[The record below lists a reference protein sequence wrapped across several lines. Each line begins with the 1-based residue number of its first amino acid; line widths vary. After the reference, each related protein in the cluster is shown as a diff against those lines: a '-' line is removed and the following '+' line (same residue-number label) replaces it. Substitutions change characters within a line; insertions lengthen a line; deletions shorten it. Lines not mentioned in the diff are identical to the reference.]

1 MKPKSETRKAFER
14 MMLNGRLNELM
25 NQGIQE
31 GIAETEK
38 ARRGFVRPIYFTP
51 RPKKPRPQQTEAEL
65 DAEFAIPPEVLQRT
79 SPPKSTPPDSS
90 D

>member
-38 ARRGFVRPIYFTP
+38 ARRGFVRPVYFTP
-51 RPKKPRPQQTEAEL
+51 KDRTPRPQPTDAEL
-65 DAEFAIPPEVLQRT
+65 DEEFAIPPEVLQR
-79 SPPKSTPPDSS
+79 PPAR
-90 D
+90 

>member
-38 ARRGFVRPIYFTP
+38 ARRGFVRPVYFTP
-51 RPKKPRPQQTEAEL
+51 KGKTPRPQPTEAEL

-79 SPPKSTPPDSS
+79 SPPKCTPDSN